1 VTRFTVNTINLQWQ
15 EATLPYADRLRTI
28 LESWKDTPYMV
39 CQQEKGVGVDCV
51 RFVAAVW
58 DEMRA
63 TPGEQIPRLSRDAS
77 LNNPRK
83 TTEFM
88 RMLLD
93 RYAPIEELTNK
104 QYVVEPGDVLVVRA
118 KGGGPGHVILVGPDR
133 NTTWQAGSRKVIRSG
148 WTLLD
153 RFQILSH
160 WFRYGDRS
168 KWLTQQPSQSS

>member
-1 VTRFTVNTINLQWQ
+1 
-15 EATLPYADRLRTI
+15 
-28 LESWKDTPYMV
+28 M
-39 CQQEKGVGVDCV
+39 

-63 TPGEQIPRLSRDAS
+63 AEGEAIPRLSRDAS

-83 TTEFM
+83 TMEFM

-93 RYAPIEELTNK
+93 RYAPVEELTNR

-133 NTTWQAGSRKVIRSG
+133 NTTWQAGARCVIRSG
-148 WTLLD
+148 WALID